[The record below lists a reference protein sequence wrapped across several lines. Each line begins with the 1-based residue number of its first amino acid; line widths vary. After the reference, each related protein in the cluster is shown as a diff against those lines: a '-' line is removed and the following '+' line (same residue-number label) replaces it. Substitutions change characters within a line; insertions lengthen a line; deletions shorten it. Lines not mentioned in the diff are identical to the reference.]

1 MVNVRGVNVYP
12 AAVEAV
18 LRGIDA
24 VAEYRCTV
32 RVEGSLRAMAV
43 EVEVASGAAP
53 AAAAALAADRLRGAL
68 GLNVPVVPVSAGVLP
83 RFEMKARRFV
93 FAGATSPPR
102 AVHVP
107 QGKATARFR
116 PQQPGGL
123 MTITGI
129 ANVML
134 GASDLDR
141 SRAFYRDKLGL
152 TVKQEIPGFVFLET
166 GPVTLTL
173 SAAHARLADQ
183 PGPSEVVLAVA
194 GVRAAY
200 AALKDAG
207 VEFLREPANVAG
219 DSWAANFRDPD
230 GHLLSIFG
238 PE

>member
-1 MVNVRGVNVYP
+1 
-12 AAVEAV
+12 
-18 LRGIDA
+18 
-24 VAEYRCTV
+24 
-32 RVEGSLRAMAV
+32 
-43 EVEVASGAAP
+43 
-53 AAAAALAADRLRGAL
+53 
-68 GLNVPVVPVSAGVLP
+68 
-83 RFEMKARRFV
+83 
-93 FAGATSPPR
+93 
-102 AVHVP
+102 
-107 QGKATARFR
+107 
-116 PQQPGGL
+116 